1 VLIHGDRYNM
11 GRDYL
16 IGNLTQQQVVTR
28 NLTNQT
34 TFSGITTYANYSYQ
48 TDVKYVSGLLQNSS
62 GA

>member
-1 VLIHGDRYNM
+1 M